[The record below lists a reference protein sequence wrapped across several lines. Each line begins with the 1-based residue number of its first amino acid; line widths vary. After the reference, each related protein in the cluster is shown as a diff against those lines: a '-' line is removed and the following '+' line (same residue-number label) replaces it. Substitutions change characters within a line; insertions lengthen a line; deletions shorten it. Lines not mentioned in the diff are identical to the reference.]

1 MLTIPL
7 LVGAYHILKSSN
19 AVSIPTVQHR
29 MKDRI
34 EMPGHSFFQKLFPPE
49 GYGSRVIAEYAAAVG
64 AQHKM
69 LCALLRK
76 DCRRKLHPVSHDLA
90 GFRMASTV
98 EIFSTRVNPG
108 FIPCLAQAF
117 GKEPRFPEI
126 T

>member
-49 GYGSRVIAEYAAAVG
+49 GY
-64 AQHKM
+64 
-69 LCALLRK
+69 
-76 DCRRKLHPVSHDLA
+76 DLA